1 MWVTVLGYI
10 LACISLICWTRP
22 ILVRGQSPHFLRG
35 VVGTMFPHSVPE
47 RRVLSSHVTA
57 TLPASGVIK
66 ENLLLSASD
75 QRYIFQCGELG
86 ICDSLLRWELIQ
98 QSILTL
104 LLVHFLWEGWVNLV
118 SKEFSIKRLGSYWF
132 PYIVMAEG
140 YTKPWLLCCRLIWR
154 HKWKMY
160 RSLRIKQSTCVPLLT
175 RVASTIEG
183 KLG

>member
-75 QRYIFQCGELG
+75 QSVENLTS
-86 ICDSLLRWELIQ
+86 DSLAQVRLLIQ